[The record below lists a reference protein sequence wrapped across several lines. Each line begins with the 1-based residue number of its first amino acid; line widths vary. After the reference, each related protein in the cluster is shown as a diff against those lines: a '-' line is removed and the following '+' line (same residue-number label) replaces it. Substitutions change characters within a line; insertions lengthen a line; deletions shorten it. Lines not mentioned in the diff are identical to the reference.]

1 MKKAELIKVL
11 VFLSNAYPRKFKF
24 PLKTKRDNKEFI
36 ETWYDFLGDYDYLTV
51 KNTAKK
57 IRSQAKLNEKVLNII
72 KTNKQFCTDCV
83 FDPATCGR
91 DVKECRKEAD
101 LYFEFYPDMK
111 IN

>member
-57 IRSQAKLNEKVLNII
+57 LIIR
-72 KTNKQFCTDCV
+72 KTEWPPTLGEV
-83 FDPATCGR
+83 
-91 DVKECRKEAD
+91 VKEINRNQ
-101 LYFEFYPDMK
+101 LK
-111 IN
+111 IF

>member
-1 MKKAELIKVL
+1 VAMKVKYKIKDLLKLYVE
-11 VFLSNAYPRKFKF
+11 
-24 PLKTKRDNKEFI
+24 KTKE
-36 ETWYDFLGDYDYLTV
+36 LGHYPTAREINEDSNMPAYMTYLR
-51 KNTAKK
+51 KIGNAKK

-91 DVKECRKEAD
+91 DVKECRKEAE
-101 LYFEFYPDMK
+101 LYFQFYPDMK